1 MDDHTEEDD
10 IRDIGLVDLTDT
22 PLSILRRRDDEP
34 FSDSLQRIVEESDD
48 PATVMVVGF
57 QSAI

>member
-22 PLSILRRRDDEP
+22 PLSMLRRRDDEP